1 MNELQFEI
9 VMQCPCSGDNG
20 GNPIL
25 LIAFFAGAW
34 LLFTSIKMLMKSKGV
49 SLMNKVI
56 RIAIVVA
63 LIVAV
68 GIVIAI
74 KQQKAEPT
82 PSQDISI
89 QQNTILLV
97 GSEQMQAEPAETLA
111 LPKLVDL
118 GAKTCIPCKM
128 MAPILEELKTQF
140 KDKLEVVFIDVWEN
154 PDQAKEYRIKLIPTQ
169 IFYDDAGK
177 ELFRHEGFYSRED
190 ILGKWKEFGFDFA
203 DKKAEAFSRL
213 EPAVADGR
221 PKDKICYM
229 CDGDINPKTQ
239 VSLATG
245 KGDVHLCCAHCYF
258 ITYSSLIEKEGVD
271 KKASMVDWKTGEKVP
286 VGDAYYLYGMD
297 EQGRPTIKAFAV
309 ETDAESE
316 QKQSQGTILSWA
328 TLRAKEMT
336 HQCGFC
342 DRVVYPEDSAQVII
356 EGGIKTW
363 GCCPMCA
370 LGVAARTGKDIEVL
384 QKDALTGDMVR
395 LKTTNGSM
403 SLLEPQTAVAW
414 SGKRKTEDG
423 KLASTG
429 CFKQAFFANEAN
441 LRKWVNEHPS
451 NTGMMVTIHEAL
463 AAKMKLT
470 PEQIRKA
477 CKIGECA
484 PK

>member
-1 MNELQFEI
+1 MNNLGKVI
-9 VMQCPCSGDNG
+9 VVVV
-20 GNPIL
+20 
-25 LIAFFAGAW
+25 LIA
-34 LLFTSIKMLMKSKGV
+34 
-49 SLMNKVI
+49 
-56 RIAIVVA
+56 
-63 LIVAV
+63 AV
-68 GIVIAI
+68 GIVIAL
-74 KQQKAEPT
+74 KNQNADPPASQEPQAA
-82 PSQDISI
+82 SSSI
-89 QQNTILLV
+89 ESS
-97 GSEQMQAEPAETLA
+97 GSEQMQAKPAETLA

-140 KDKLEVVFIDVWEN
+140 KDKFEVVFIDVWEN
-154 PDQAKEYRIKLIPTQ
+154 PDQAKEYRINLIPTQ
-169 IFYDDAGK
+169 IFYDGAGK

-203 DKKAEAFSRL
+203 LEKAEAFSRL

-239 VSLATG
+239 VSLATD
-245 KGDVHLCCAHCYF
+245 KGDVHLCCSHCYF
-258 ITYSSLIEKEGVD
+258 ITYSSLLEKEGVD
-271 KKASMVDWKTGEKVP
+271 QKASVADWKTGEKVP
-286 VGDAYYLYGMD
+286 VIDAYYLYGMD
-297 EQGRPTIKAFAV
+297 EQGRSTIRAFAV
-309 ETDAESE
+309 NMDAESE
-316 QKQSQGTILSWA
+316 QKQSQGNILNWTALKS
-328 TLRAKEMT
+328 KEMM

-342 DRVVYPEDSAQVII
+342 DRVVYPEDSAQVIV

-384 QKDALTGDMVR
+384 QKDALTEEMVR
-395 LKTTNGSM
+395 LKTTNGSI
-403 SLLEPQTAVAW
+403 SLLEPKTAVAW
-414 SGKRKTEDG
+414 SGKRETEDG

-429 CFKQAFFANEAN
+429 CFKQAFFVNEAN
-441 LRKWVNEHPS
+441 LKKWVDKHPS
-451 NTGMMVTIHEAL
+451 NTGKMITIHEAL

-470 PEQIRKA
+470 PEQIQKA